1 MTRRPLDGKVVLV
14 TRPPD
19 QSQRLV
25 RMLEER
31 GAEAIVAPAIEVRP
45 APTEGLDRAVEE
57 LSTGAFAWVVVT
69 SRAGVEAVFDRLGAK
84 ENRRPTVPALVAAV
98 GEGTAGAL
106 RDRGIEP
113 DLVPTTFTTSALGK
127 ALPRGSGRVLLAR
140 ADIAPPGLDDA
151 VRKKGWT
158 PVRVDAY
165 RTRLARRLPGGAA
178 DALRRGRVD
187 IVTFTSASTVEGFL
201 AAARPL
207 VDDGV
212 ELPPAVCIGPVTAA
226 AAREAG
232 IKVVAE
238 GRPHTIGGLVAAL
251 ERAVGPPRRKES

>member
-1 MTRRPLDGKVVLV
+1 VTARPLEGKVILV

-19 QSQRLV
+19 QSKRLV

-31 GAEAIVAPAIEVRP
+31 GAEAIAAPAIEVRP
-45 APTEGLDRAVEE
+45 APAGVLDRAVSE
-57 LSTGAFAWVVVT
+57 LARGEYAWVIVT
-69 SRAGVEAVFDRLGAK
+69 SRAGVEALFDRLGAQ
-84 ENRRPTVPALVAAV
+84 NDGRRTVPALVAAV

-106 RDRGIEP
+106 RERGIEP
-113 DLVPTTFTTSALGK
+113 DLVPPTFTTSALGK
-127 ALPRGSGRVLLAR
+127 ALPRGNGRVLLAR

-165 RTRLARRLPGGAA
+165 RTRLARRVPDGAA
-178 DALRRGRVD
+178 DALRGGRVD
-187 IVTFTSASTVEGFL
+187 VVTFTSASTVEGFL

-207 VDDGV
+207 VDEGV
-212 ELPPAVCIGPVTAA
+212 GLPPAVCIGPVTAA

-232 IKVVAE
+232 IRVVAE
-238 GRPHTIGGLVAAL
+238 GRPHTIEGLVAAL
-251 ERAVGPPRRKES
+251 ERAIGPSGRKES